1 MQGTRECGRLLRL
14 ALKAIGNSFA
24 SPHHLLDESREPD
37 MTEAAEENP
46 TKEESC
52 NQSTWNVQARHH
64 GVFMLIMGECAYKSG
79 WST

>member
-1 MQGTRECGRLLRL
+1 
-14 ALKAIGNSFA
+14 
-24 SPHHLLDESREPD
+24 